1 MRRLSK
7 LLYFYPAKVLGK
19 DQGVQYLGF
28 KRLLALFS
36 ILFFQ
41 GTVTSKNPSFANIK
55 WLLGLGW
62 ITYVFCLYG
71 FQAIVLRFLSLIY
84 TTYTFTFLT
93 ERLLCETAF
102 LKLVTVYY
110 EFQI

>member
-1 MRRLSK
+1 MRRVSK
-7 LLYFYPAKVLGK
+7 LLYFYPAKVLGE

-41 GTVTSKNPSFANIK
+41 GTMTSKNPSFCKHQMVTWIGLDYFMFSVRTDISNSIEIPISNI
-55 WLLGLGW
+55 
-62 ITYVFCLYG
+62 Y
-71 FQAIVLRFLSLIY
+71 
-84 TTYTFTFLT
+84 YTFTFHM

-110 EFQI
+110 DFEI